1 MISLSTLLYSNAKL
15 WRQKSTNGQLQPHLN
30 SFNPP
35 QPPHLGTSTLGLS
48 HLFNPQYYQAFDNF
62 PSPAEADPV
71 FTNNN
76 YYYQYLTDQS
86 HAAPIANTRPPN
98 PAFDAAAFGSS
109 HDDTGNDIVNASVVD
124 PFADGPSASAVI
136 EMWLVDS
143 PQPIF
148 RLGCSWSTSR
158 SSSYSGLTDSEFTL
172 DLRIFVSIGLW
183 FIHS

>member
-136 EMWLVDS
+136 EMVDLTTKS
-143 PQPIF
+143 PSP
-148 RLGCSWSTSR
+148 LTASPADPKS
-158 SSSYSGLTDSEFTL
+158 SGLLTPRNQS
-172 DLRIFVSIGLW
+172 FVSAAHGAHLAPPPTPA
-183 FIHS
+183 